1 MYKDL
6 RVKKDQ
12 QEDLEEKKGRA
23 PILEELKDE
32 LKKLEDASSLDLK
45 QFIGFLFDNFPVKH
59 KKVVQR
65 PDVERGMKKACILLS
80 ALYHPDK
87 VQSCNEVFV
96 DIDAFWTG

>member
-12 QEDLEEKKGRA
+12 QEESEEKKGRA

-45 QFIGFLFDNFPVKH
+45 QFIFCSIIF
-59 KKVVQR
+59 R
-65 PDVERGMKKACILLS
+65 
-80 ALYHPDK
+80 
-87 VQSCNEVFV
+87 
-96 DIDAFWTG
+96 